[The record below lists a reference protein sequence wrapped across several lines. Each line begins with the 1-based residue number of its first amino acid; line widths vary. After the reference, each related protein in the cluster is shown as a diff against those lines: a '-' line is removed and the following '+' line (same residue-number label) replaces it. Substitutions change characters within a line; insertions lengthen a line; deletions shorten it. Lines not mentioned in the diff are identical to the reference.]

1 MTDASLP
8 LLLYA
13 RRFRRI
19 AELTM
24 REIPRPVTR
33 KTLPGPSKHRLSH
46 WQSKGLIMRVRY
58 NPRMVRG
65 WEGEKVRLVP
75 IDMDRHLD
83 NAVTWMNDPNTSA
96 HLLMGDFPI
105 TRLAEREYFEAH
117 SKGSKE
123 DVMFAMET
131 LDGRHI
137 GFCGIHR
144 IDFRHGTAIT
154 GQVIGD
160 PNEWGKGYGSD
171 AAKVRARYAFEVLNL
186 RLLLSEVFEDNER
199 SLRTLEKVGYVEYGR
214 CPKKYWVRGRY
225 VDSIL
230 VALDRDRWL
239 SLNP

>member
-46 WQSKGLIMRVRY
+46 WQSKGLIMRV
-58 NPRMVRG
+58 
-65 WEGEKVRLVP
+65 
-75 IDMDRHLD
+75 
-83 NAVTWMNDPNTSA
+83 
-96 HLLMGDFPI
+96 
-105 TRLAEREYFEAH
+105 
-117 SKGSKE
+117 
-123 DVMFAMET
+123 
-131 LDGRHI
+131 
-137 GFCGIHR
+137 R